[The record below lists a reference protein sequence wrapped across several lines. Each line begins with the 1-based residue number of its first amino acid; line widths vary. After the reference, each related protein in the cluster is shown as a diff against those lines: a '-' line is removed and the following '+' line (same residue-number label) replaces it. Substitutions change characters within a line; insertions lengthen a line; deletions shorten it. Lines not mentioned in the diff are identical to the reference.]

1 MEVKQVRYKTFK
13 IPLIRLDI
21 LASVDIT
28 VSTVSSIL
36 KAQTPSQKDSI
47 MNSNINRLLSL
58 TGFELAK
65 LGDQFEAKYGY
76 ESDTSIT
83 GDVEKLLAMNTQTP
97 SNSGVAFEMQS
108 LGFGGE
114 VKGVVVKPSVG
125 AVKVDKTDWENMI
138 S

>member
-1 MEVKQVRYKTFK
+1 MY
-13 IPLIRLDI
+13 LIRLDI

-83 GDVEKLLAMNTQTP
+83 GDVSKLLAMNTQAP
-97 SNSGVAFEMQS
+97 SNAGVAFEMQS

-114 VKGVVVKPSVG
+114 AVAAVVGPSVRV
-125 AVKVDKTDWENMI
+125 VKVDKTDWANVI